1 MSIIDILKGEYMIN
15 EQTHSAEETFSNKET
30 EQEINSNVNAE
41 QTSPEESGSAS
52 GSEKPEQVDF
62 AQMYDMLTER
72 DSIIKTLKSEVA
84 ELKKA
89 NTQLLLKVNS
99 SGNSGDSLKTP
110 YESFIDAMV
119 QR

>member
-1 MSIIDILKGEYMIN
+1 MSN
-15 EQTHSAEETFSNKET
+15 EQAHPAEETFSNEET
-30 EQEINSNVNAE
+30 KQEINSNINAE
-41 QTSPEESGSAS
+41 QTPPEESGSAS
-52 GSEKPEQVDF
+52 GSKESEQVDF

-72 DSIIKTLKSEVA
+72 DSTIKTLKNEVA

-99 SGNSGDSLKTP
+99 SGNSGDVSKTP